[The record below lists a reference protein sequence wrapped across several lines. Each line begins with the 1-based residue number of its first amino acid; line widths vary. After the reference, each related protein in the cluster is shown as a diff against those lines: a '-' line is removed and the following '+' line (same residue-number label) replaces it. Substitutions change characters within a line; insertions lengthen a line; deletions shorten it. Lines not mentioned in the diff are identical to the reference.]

1 MNLFKIYLVNEFK
14 KGWQYRMQIPMMW
27 LSHGLVL
34 AVQIFLWK
42 ALYGGRISVSGIEIT
57 SLLSYFIFSSFIT
70 VLLPQRLSRILGV
83 RINTGLI
90 AGDLLKPITIK
101 WHLVSQVLASNI
113 FSVAFIM
120 LPINIAFFIFLN
132 ISVDFSLFSLLF
144 IVPSLLMAFLIIVE
158 FEFILGL
165 WCFWVG
171 SNIFISFIHGALY
184 VLLSGMILPVYFMP
198 VWLRTVTAF
207 FPLRYAI
214 FEPLNIITQFNA
226 NAAAKV
232 LLIQCIWFVL
242 LWILEQI
249 ILTKA
254 QKKIFVIGG

>member
-14 KGWQYRMQIPMMW
+14 RGWQYRMQIPMMW
-27 LSHGLVL
+27 ISHGLML

-42 ALYGGRISVSGIEIT
+42 ALYNGQRSVSGIELT
-57 SLLSYFIFSSFIT
+57 SLLQYFIFSSFIT
-70 VLLPQRLSRILGV
+70 VLLPKRLSSILGM

-113 FSVAFIM
+113 FSVIFIM
-120 LPINIAFFIFLN
+120 LPINIVFFIFLN
-132 ISVDFSLFSLLF
+132 ISFNITLYSLLF
-144 IVPSLLMAFLIIVE
+144 IVPSLLLAILIIIE
-158 FEFILGL
+158 IEFILGL

-171 SNIFISFIHGALY
+171 SNIFIGFIQSALY

-198 VWLRTVTAF
+198 LWLRTFTEF
-207 FPLRYAI
+207 FPFRYAI
-214 FEPLNIITQFNA
+214 FEPLNIMTQFNA
-226 NAAAKV
+226 SAAARI
-232 LLIQCIWFVL
+232 LIIQGIWFVM

-249 ILTKA
+249 IWTNA
-254 QKKIFVIGG
+254 QKRIFVIGG